1 MNARTVH
8 IGTQKSYDVF
18 IGPGLLQDCGG
29 IIRPA
34 VGLCRAAV
42 VTDSVVE
49 KLYLPAVEKSL
60 RQAGF
65 AVSVFSFPAGEQ
77 SKNMAVLSELL
88 EFLAKNRLTRTDCV
102 VALGGGVVGDLAG
115 FAAGCF
121 LRGVRFVQLPTTLLS
136 AVDSSVGGK
145 TAIDLAA
152 GKNLAGLFLQPSA
165 VICDTDCLNTLSDSE
180 FACGAA
186 EAIKAGILDG
196 EALFSLF
203 ETGKARENIAEI
215 IARCVAFK
223 GRIVE
228 EDELENGLRKTL
240 NLGHTVGHAI
250 EKCSGYSIPH
260 GRAVAI
266 GIAVI
271 TRSAVSLGSCGGE
284 TARRILSVLEANGLP
299 TKTDFSAQAL
309 ADAALNDKKRAG
321 EAITLVIPRG
331 IGDCA
336 LETVPVGRLLP
347 IIQAGLEDLP

>member
-1 MNARTVH
+1 MIARTVH
-8 IGTQKSYDVF
+8 INTKKGYDVS
-18 IGPGLLQDCGG
+18 IGPGLLKDCGG
-29 IIRPA
+29 ILRPA
-34 VGLCRAAV
+34 VEPCRAAV
-42 VTDSVVE
+42 VTDSAVE

-65 AVSVFSFPAGEQ
+65 AVCAFSFPAGEG

-121 LRGVRFVQLPTTLLS
+121 LRGIKFVQLPTTLLS

-152 GKNLAGLFLQPSA
+152 GKNLAGLFLQPEA
-165 VICDTDCLNTLSDSE
+165 VICDTDCLNTLSDE
-180 FACGAA
+180 IFACGAA
-186 EAIKAGILDG
+186 EAIKTGILEG

-203 ETGKARENIAEI
+203 ETGKARENPTEI

-228 EDELENGLRKTL
+228 EDEFENGVRKTL
-240 NLGHTVGHAI
+240 NLGHTVGHAV
-250 EKCSGYSIPH
+250 EKCSGYAVPH

-271 TRSAVSLGSCGGE
+271 ARSAVSLGYCGEE
-284 TARRILSVLEANGLP
+284 TAKRIITVLQMNGLP
-299 TKTDFSAQAL
+299 TATDFSAKAL

-321 EAITLVIPRG
+321 DAITLVIPRG

-336 LETVPVGRLLP
+336 LEKMPVDRLLP
-347 IIQAGLEDLP
+347 VIQAGLEDLP